1 MVIEKNSRQMP
12 SNSMIKEKNY
22 CDLLYAWLQ
31 CKSERVNMND
41 KIRRV
46 PKEKIKWVKI
56 EQDFIRPDK
65 EGKMCK
71 IMERR
76 TIAKYFNFLLEK
88 GYITEEDDGYY
99 YLETLPSNEATL
111 IEYETL
117 SKMVNTVKQNVINIY
132 IYLFNRYYANGC
144 QPFIAT
150 MKQIKSYLGIATTT
164 TSNNL
169 IVSDSIDILERLGL
183 LRMEMITKDGKS
195 NMQFITVRNRL
206 PDK

>member
-183 LRMEMITKDGKS
+183 LRMEMVTRDGKS